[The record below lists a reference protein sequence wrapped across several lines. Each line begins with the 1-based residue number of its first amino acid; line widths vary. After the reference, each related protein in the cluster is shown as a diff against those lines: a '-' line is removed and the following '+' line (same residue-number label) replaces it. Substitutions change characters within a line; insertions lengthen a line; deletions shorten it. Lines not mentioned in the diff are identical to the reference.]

1 MHDNGIETRIKEMRG
16 RGYIVL
22 LIITS
27 LCSFHCSF
35 SFQAPAI
42 SLMNFFQTLPGKENE
57 EVIDITGSELK
68 KTTWCDND

>member
-1 MHDNGIETRIKEMRG
+1 MHDNGIETTIKEMRG

-27 LCSFHCSF
+27 LCSFHSSF
-35 SFQAPAI
+35 SFQTPAI

-57 EVIDITGSELK
+57 EVIDIIGSELK